1 MSLRIVIVVAAVA
14 TVVACDKMDSP
25 AAPTDG
31 ASTGVTAV
39 NTSQGKPQPREIQ
52 VIANDACDPETFN
65 AVLGPGGCVRNG
77 GVTFDKFIE
86 QLTRMQRVPSWFFAP
101 PNATAR
107 VGDEFVVVN
116 KGGEEH
122 TFTEVEEFGGGVVGA
137 LNDLMHLTTVA
148 PECANLPPG
157 ARIPAG
163 GTFHEDIS
171 EAGNE
176 KYQCCIHPWMRMEAR
191 IR

>member
-1 MSLRIVIVVAAVA
+1 MSLRIVIVVAAFA

-25 AAPTDG
+25 AAPSEG
-31 ASTGVTAV
+31 ASTALNASSGTRAAHDRQIIV
-39 NTSQGKPQPREIQ
+39 S
-52 VIANDACDPETFN
+52 DACDPETFN

-77 GVTFDKFIE
+77 GVTFAMFID

-101 PNATAR
+101 TSATVN
-107 VGDEFVVVN
+107 VGDEFVIVN
-116 KGGEEH
+116 KGGEAH
-122 TFTEVEEFGGGVVGA
+122 SFTEVEEFGGGRA
-137 LNDLMHLTTVA
+137 ASLNALMHLTTVA

-157 ARIPAG
+157 DLIPAG
-163 GTFHEDIS
+163 GTFREDIS

-176 KYQCCIHPWMRMEAR
+176 KYQCCIHPWMRLEAK

>member
-25 AAPTDG
+25 AAPSDG
-31 ASTGVTAV
+31 ASTALSA
-39 NTSQGKPQPREIQ
+39 SQGKPQSREVQ
-52 VIANDACDPETFN
+52 VIMNDACDPETFN

-116 KGGEEH
+116 KGGETH
-122 TFTEVEEFGGGVVGA
+122 TFTEVEEFGGGRVASLNA
-137 LNDLMHLTTVA
+137 LMGLTKVA
-148 PECANLPPG
+148 PECANLPPSG
-157 ARIPAG
+157 FVPAG
-163 GTFHEDIS
+163 GTFHEDID
-171 EAGNE
+171 EPGNE
-176 KYQCCIHPWMRMEAR
+176 KYQCCLHPWMRLEAR

>member
-14 TVVACDKMDSP
+14 TVIACDKMNSP
-25 AAPTDG
+25 AAPTD
-31 ASTGVTAV
+31 AAAVALTTG
-39 NTSQGKPQPREIQ
+39 QGTQSHERQ
-52 VIANDACDPETFN
+52 VIVSDACDPETFN

-77 GVTFDKFIE
+77 GVTFEKFID

-116 KGGEEH
+116 RGGETH
-122 TFTEVEEFGGGVVGA
+122 TFTEVEEFGGGRVA
-137 LNDLMHLTTVA
+137 SLNALMHLPTVA
-148 PECANLPPG
+148 PECANLPP
-157 ARIPAG
+157 ADFIPAG
-163 GTFHEDIS
+163 GTFREDIS
-171 EAGNE
+171 EAGLE
-176 KYQCCIHPWMRMEAR
+176 KYQCCIHPWMRLEAR